1 MDSTIEL
8 PNRKSWLLIVVFSI
22 LTLQV
27 TAASILII
35 LNLTDLP
42 WHKNVFLLTLN
53 AFLLYWLLRG
63 LAWQYKGNRKISIVE
78 KTLTFTESSPLT
90 VKTMTFDL
98 NKINGFRLTDHSEK
112 EGPLAMA
119 QLVGIVDRFSVS
131 IIYDNKEGKLLKGNE
146 IGELTSAKEK
156 MERR

>member
-1 MDSTIEL
+1 MDAIVEL

-27 TAASILII
+27 TAASILMI

-42 WHKNVFLLTLN
+42 WYKNVFLLTLN

-63 LAWQYKGNRKISIVE
+63 LAWQYRGNRKISIVD
-78 KTLTFTESSPLT
+78 KTLTFTESSPLKA
-90 VKTMTFDL
+90 KTMTFDL

-119 QLVGIVDRFSVS
+119 QLVGIVDRLSVS
-131 IIYDNKEGKLLKGNE
+131 IIYDNKEVKLLKGND